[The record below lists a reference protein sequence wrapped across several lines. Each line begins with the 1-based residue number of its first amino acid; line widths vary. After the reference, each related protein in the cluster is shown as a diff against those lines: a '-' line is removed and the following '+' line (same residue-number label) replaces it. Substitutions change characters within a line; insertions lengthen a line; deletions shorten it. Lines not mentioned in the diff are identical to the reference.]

1 MKKVCVCTAIAL
13 TGCSTVATD
22 IAPARAAPIQYSSYD
37 CERLTSELRRMY
49 TRAAELVDLG
59 DNAEPAE
66 YARLITEHDALREAA
81 RMKKC
86 AGRPT
91 PALQQATPGSP
102 EDESVA
108 ISLNLAETQEEM
120 ALVGK
125 QGAAKPFLGIVTDD
139 CLADYR
145 RMKDVGVKFHGEPK
159 VEPYGTGV
167 TLEDLYG
174 NRIYLNQEPA

>member
-86 AGRPT
+86 ARRPT

-102 EDESVA
+102 DDPSVA
-108 ISLNLAETQEEM
+108 GPTIAPPDVPS
-120 ALVGK
+120 ALTT
-125 QGAAKPFLGIVTDD
+125 GIE
-139 CLADYR
+139 A
-145 RMKDVGVKFHGEPK
+145 
-159 VEPYGTGV
+159 
-167 TLEDLYG
+167 
-174 NRIYLNQEPA
+174 